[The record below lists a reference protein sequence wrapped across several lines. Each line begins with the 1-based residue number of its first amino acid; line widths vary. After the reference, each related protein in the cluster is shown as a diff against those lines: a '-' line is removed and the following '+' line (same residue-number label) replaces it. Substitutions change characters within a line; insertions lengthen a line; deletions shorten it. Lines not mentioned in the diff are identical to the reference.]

1 VGTLGGVGAIYY
13 LFALRGR
20 PVTVL
25 AEHRAGTAPAGIRA
39 VGEEA

>member
-1 VGTLGGVGAIYY
+1 VYY
-13 LFALRGR
+13 LVALRGH
-20 PVTVL
+20 PATVL